1 MKLLKIENLL
11 SQKKIKMNNKSEDYQ
26 LFKDVIFP
34 KVMKMEGGGKLHK
47 LKGDSGG
54 WTLWGIAFN
63 FWSHLFDDFND
74 FKDTTIEE
82 ASAFAYDKF
91 YLPIKAN
98 LVPKEAK
105 LYYFDMAYNMGA
117 KRAIM
122 IMQKCIGVKADGVI
136 GKITISKMHLLDK
149 VCMRCERDLFY
160 HSLAGGSERFKRFL
174 KGWLNRSKSI
184 FEYEY

>member
-1 MKLLKIENLL
+1 MKLTNQNNKTEDYLL
-11 SQKKIKMNNKSEDYQ
+11 FKKI
-26 LFKDVIFP
+26 IFP

-47 LKGDSGG
+47 LKGDNGG

-74 FKDTTIEE
+74 FKDTTLEE

-98 LVPKEAK
+98 LVPRETK

-117 KRAIM
+117 KRAIK
-122 IMQKCIGVKADGVI
+122 IMQKCIGVKSDGVI
-136 GKITISKMHLLDK
+136 GKITMSKMDLLCEE
-149 VCMRCERDLFY
+149 CMKRERDSFY
-160 HSLAGGSERFKRFL
+160 HSLAGRSERLKRFL
-174 KGWLNRSKSI
+174 KGWLNRSKSV